1 MVRAELKITGMTC
14 AACSG
19 RIERVLSKTSGVQS
33 VNVNLTTE
41 IASLSFDEKEVSV
54 DDIISK
60 IQKLG
65 FGAEVY
71 DEESDKNNKSPER
84 TLLLSFLVSAIFTA
98 PLILGMILDWVGVPV
113 HFLHNPRLQL
123 ILATPVQF
131 VIGFRFYKHG
141 FLALR
146 AKSPNMDVLI
156 ALGTSAAY
164 FFSLYNVLAGNV
176 VHGSMEGLYF
186 ESAMTVITLILLG
199 KTMEAR
205 AKNKTSDAIR
215 SLMELQPDTATVIKD
230 GTPITVKI
238 GDVEVGDVILVKP
251 GERIPVDGV
260 VIDGSSS
267 VDEASLTGESIPVDK
282 KIGDSVFCA
291 TINGLG
297 AIKVEVAYVGKD
309 TALSK
314 IIKMVKEAQGHKAPI
329 QKTADKVSAIFVPA
343 ILVVALTTFVVWMI
357 ASRSVEI
364 ALINAVSVLV
374 IACPCSLGLATPTA
388 IMVGTGLGA
397 ENGILIKGGEHLETA
412 HKINAI
418 VLDKTG
424 TITKGKP
431 EVTDVVI
438 LSDAKSKEEII
449 KIASA
454 AESMSEHPL
463 GNAIAK
469 CSESDYSTEVYDFKS
484 HTGMGISAYVDG
496 ITVAIGTRKLMSDFE
511 TKISKEAEDKA
522 TELEKEGKTVMFVSF
537 DKNLVS
543 VIAVADA
550 VKPESVE
557 AILML
562 RNMEIETHML
572 TGDNS
577 STAAAIANRVGIDNF
592 FAEAK
597 PEDKAEYIKGL
608 KEKGYV
614 CAMVGDGINDAPALA
629 AADIGIAMS
638 NGTDIAM
645 EAADITLM
653 NGNLL
658 LVPSAIKLSGF
669 TMKKIHQNLF
679 WAFIYNSVGVPFAAL
694 GFLNPIIAG
703 AAMAFSSVSVVTN
716 SLLLKRKGKLL

>member
-33 VNVNLTTE
+33 VNINLTTE

-84 TLLLSFLVSAIFTA
+84 ALLLSFLISAIFTA
-98 PLILGMILDWVGVPV
+98 PLILGMILDWFGVPV
-113 HFLHNPRLQL
+113 HFLHNPKLQL

-164 FFSLYNVLAGNV
+164 FFSLYNVLVGNV